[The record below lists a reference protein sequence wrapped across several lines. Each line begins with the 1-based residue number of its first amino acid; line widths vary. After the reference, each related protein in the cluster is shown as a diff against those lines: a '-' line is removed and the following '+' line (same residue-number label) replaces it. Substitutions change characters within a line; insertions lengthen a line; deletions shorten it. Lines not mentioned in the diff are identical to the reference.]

1 MFKTIKGRL
10 LAVLLS
16 FVLVTLTVAVVAYS
30 YFVKN
35 KDSLSEISQKIEN
48 VHLLLLRDIKLVH
61 EIFENETINSNFF
74 LTGKSVLI
82 DQHNKIC
89 NEIKSSLI
97 LIDRLQEQNEFAL
110 GDSIADI
117 EIKFSNYTQ
126 IVDNIIRQILKRG
139 FKDYGAEG
147 KMRTS
152 AHLLEKNA
160 EDIGMINLLQ
170 LRRHEKDFI
179 IRQEDDYVTKHRT
192 LISKVE
198 SELNTNNR
206 LSQERKKELLRLLNS
221 YSDEFRT
228 LVIFEKK
235 LGLRNYGGLKKDI
248 DKTSDKIE
256 LSLSALVNM
265 SRTKVSS
272 ALTQMDFLYMIIG
285 VIFALVSIISS
296 FIISKRISRT
306 ISDLKIK
313 IAQFVESDFTKRTVL
328 PMNDS
333 VNEID
338 ILVTNVSLMEQ
349 HIVDQMAMIK
359 KSNKDLEM
367 LFYATSRDIRLPLI
381 ELRRLLNLAISK
393 TNDRNILRN
402 LELMQESWGNL
413 YNIIDELGIVT
424 NIRSEEMKTEAI
436 EFEALIKNVYS
447 EFKTLEWFNNIAF
460 SIDIKINETFYS
472 SPGLLRAIFRNMI
485 ENSMKYVKKQ
495 DGGNYLKISI
505 IEQNEE
511 AIRIEVS
518 DNGIGI
524 KKEYQDRIFDMFYRG
539 TNFTSGTGLGL
550 YIVKCSIEKLNGA
563 IGVESEEGQ
572 GTCFTMIIPNNP
584 KLKNTK
590 EKILQKIGVS
600 NLSEMSWK

>member
-1 MFKTIKGRL
+1 
-10 LAVLLS
+10 
-16 FVLVTLTVAVVAYS
+16 
-30 YFVKN
+30 
-35 KDSLSEISQKIEN
+35 
-48 VHLLLLRDIKLVH
+48 
-61 EIFENETINSNFF
+61 
-74 LTGKSVLI
+74 
-82 DQHNKIC
+82 
-89 NEIKSSLI
+89 
-97 LIDRLQEQNEFAL
+97 
-110 GDSIADI
+110 
-117 EIKFSNYTQ
+117 
-126 IVDNIIRQILKRG
+126 
-139 FKDYGAEG
+139 
-147 KMRTS
+147 
-152 AHLLEKNA
+152 
-160 EDIGMINLLQ
+160 LLQ

-272 ALTQMDFLYMIIG
+272 ALTRMDFLYMIIG

-393 TNDRNILRN
+393 TNDRTILRN

>member
-16 FVLVTLTVAVVAYS
+16 FVLVTLTVAVVAHS

-74 LTGKSVLI
+74 LTGKSALI
-82 DQHNKIC
+82 DEHNKIC

-160 EDIGMINLLQ
+160 GDIGMINLLQ

-272 ALTQMDFLYMIIG
+272 ALTQMDFLYMIVG

-349 HIVDQMAMIK
+349 HIVDQMAIIK

-393 TNDRNILRN
+393 TNDRTILRN

-447 EFKTLEWFNNIAF
+447 EFKTLEWFNNITF
-460 SIDIKINETFYS
+460 SIDININETFYS

-524 KKEYQDRIFDMFYRG
+524 KKEHQDRIFDMFYRG

>member
-74 LTGKSVLI
+74 LTGKSALI

-160 EDIGMINLLQ
+160 GDIGMINLLQ

-179 IRQEDDYVTKHRT
+179 IRQEDDYVTKHRS

-206 LSQERKKELLRLLNS
+206 LSQERKRELLRLLNS

-393 TNDRNILRN
+393 TNDRTILRN